1 MSSNNEEPTQEEMGD
16 KLTAPPDFSGPTS
29 KRHHTDILCN
39 ILLWCMWISMTGL
52 GIYGMQNGDY
62 RLMIYPLDYAGNG
75 KFVVVCD
82 VGWLG

>member
-1 MSSNNEEPTQEEMGD
+1 MSSNEEPTQEEEMGD

-29 KRHHTDILCN
+29 NRRHTDILCN
-39 ILLWCMWISMTGL
+39 VLLWCMWISMTGL

-75 KFVVVCD
+75 K
-82 VGWLG
+82 L